1 MKISTLLGQQV
12 DPDPI
17 FFITITREG
26 KNMFKLNRLSAAI
39 LFVTS
44 VASPSVFAQEPVEEV
59 LVQGIRGS
67 LSRAADMKRESAVI
81 QDSIVAEDIGKF
93 PDQNVAESLQ
103 RITGVTISRANG
115 EGAQVSVRS
124 FGPQFNIVKLN
135 HRTLATT
142 TGNRSFDFQVLPSEL
157 IGGAD
162 VIKSPTADLSAGSI
176 GAYVNVRTPRPLQ
189 NRGFNAVASANVNY
203 HELAEEVNPEFS
215 GLVSN
220 TFADDTVGVLIGATF
235 KESDGRIDNYR
246 ATHWAQYSGNGSG
259 FGLPL
264 GENTLGEDGEPTE
277 LAGSRGPGRTIFN
290 MVDENRKRTGALA
303 VLQWEPS
310 TNFSTTADLLHT
322 ELDREFLGSGL
333 QVPNQTLSRYTRA
346 VVSDSGTLLEATIA
360 NTDLEMNVAYGL
372 QESSTSALGIN
383 SVFTDGALTLEFD
396 AAFSKAESS
405 FEGDDTTALHYTLF
419 NESGDIEPGEIILD
433 YRNDIPDMRT
443 TGALNVTDMSK
454 VRAAWQRYAASDV
467 EDEVNELKLDALY
480 ELESGIVQ
488 SVKAG
493 VAYADRSISFM
504 EYGTEFDPVSGGETW
519 NGAGMWIGDGST
531 WGTDASIGALP
542 AGILTMSDSNFMDGV
557 SGGFPRQ
564 WVQIADHKAYRNAT
578 QAYLERRVANG
589 DTSRANIVNAGWDT
603 VYLSPG
609 GSYAN
614 DEETT
619 SAYAQLNMAGDLGGF
634 MWSGNL
640 GGRYVSI
647 TNTAKGT
654 ASTINLLRLNEASS
668 NLPDQVDN
676 TATTSPEA
684 MEVETSEN
692 HFLPSLNWKLDL
704 GDGQYLRTAAAK
716 TITRPSLGDA
726 GVNLQESAGVD
737 SPTVA
742 ITGGNPYLNSYEVT
756 QLDLAYEY
764 YTDEDNAYSVTYFYK
779 DISNF
784 ISTINTVGPWD
795 GPIEPRLVDA
805 YAANGQ
811 IVSFNSTRKENRPG
825 GVVQGLELGALH
837 YFSYLPGFWNGFG
850 VQANYTYAHSEDKDA
865 APINQPLVP
874 EPGSGLEG
882 FAKHSYN
889 VVAFYD
895 KEAFQTRLAY
905 NWRDNFLSSRSGDG
919 LQPEYTEDYGQLDL
933 TMSYDVTDY
942 LTVSFE
948 AINLTNE
955 TRLMYLGQRDRVSL
969 VEMSGTR
976 MQLGVRANF

>member
-1 MKISTLLGQQV
+1 
-12 DPDPI
+12 
-17 FFITITREG
+17 
-26 KNMFKLNRLSAAI
+26 MFKLNALSAAI
-39 LFVTS
+39 LFATS
-44 VASPSVFAQEPVEEV
+44 VNSAGVHSQEQVEEV
-59 LVQGIRGS
+59 VVQGIRGS
-67 LSRAADMKRESAVI
+67 LSRAADMKRDSAVI

-103 RITGVTISRANG
+103 RVTGVTISRVNG
-115 EGAQVSVRS
+115 EGSQISVRS

-142 TGNRSFDFQVLPSEL
+142 TGERSFDFQMLPSEL

-189 NRGFNAVASANVNY
+189 DRGFHAVAAAKANY
-203 HELAEEVNPEFS
+203 HDLAEEINPEFS

-220 TFADDTVGVLIGATF
+220 TFANDTIGVLLGATF

-264 GENTLGEDGEPTE
+264 GEDTLGEDGQPTD

-290 MVDENRKRTGALA
+290 MADENRKRTGAMA
-303 VLQWEPS
+303 VLQWEPGN
-310 TNFSTTADLLHT
+310 NFSTTVDLLHT
-322 ELDREFLGSGL
+322 KLDREFLGSGL

-346 VVSDSGTLLEATIA
+346 MVSDSGTLLEATIA

-372 QESSTSALGIN
+372 QESTTNALGIN
-383 SVFTDGALTLEFD
+383 SVFTEGALTIEFD
-396 AAFSKAESS
+396 AAFSKAESN

-419 NESGDIEPGEIILD
+419 NENGDIEPGEIILD
-433 YRNDIPDMRT
+433 YRNDIPDMTT
-443 TGALNVTDMSK
+443 TGALDVTDISK
-454 VRAAWQRYAASDV
+454 VRAAWQRYEASEV
-467 EDEVNELKLDALY
+467 EDEVNELKLDVLY
-480 ELESGIVQ
+480 EIDKGVLQ

-493 VAYADRSISFM
+493 VAYEDRRISFL
-504 EYGTEFDPVSGGETW
+504 EFGTEFDPVSGGETW

-531 WGTDASIGALP
+531 WGTDANIGVLP
-542 AGILTMSDSNFMDGV
+542 SDVLTMSDGNFMDGV
-557 SGGFPRQ
+557 SGNFPRQ

-578 QAYLERRVANG
+578 QTYLEQRVANG
-589 DTSRANIVNAGWDT
+589 DGWRANIVNAGWDT
-603 VYLSPG
+603 TYLSPG
-609 GSYAN
+609 GSYTN

-619 SAYAQLNMAGDLGGF
+619 SAYALVNLAGELGDF
-634 MWSGNL
+634 IWSGNV

-647 TNTAKGT
+647 TNTANGT
-654 ASTINLLRLNEASS
+654 ASTIDLLRLNEESS
-668 NLPDQVDN
+668 NLPEQVDN

-684 MEVETSEN
+684 MKVETTEN
-692 HFLPSLNWKLDL
+692 HFLPSVNLKLDL
-704 GDGQYLRTAAAK
+704 GDGQYVRTAAAK
-716 TITRPSLGDA
+716 TITRPSLSDA
-726 GVNLQESAGVD
+726 GVNLQETAGVD
-737 SPTVA
+737 SPTVS
-742 ITGGNPYLNSYEVT
+742 ISGGNPELNSYEVA
-756 QLDLAYEY
+756 QFDLAYEY
-764 YTDEDNAYSVTYFYK
+764 YADDDNAYSITYFFK

-795 GPIEPRLVDA
+795 GPIEPRLADA
-805 YAANGQ
+805 YAATGQ
-811 IVSFNSTRKENRPG
+811 TVSFNSTRKENRAG
-825 GVVQGLELGALH
+825 GVIQGLELGALH
-837 YFSYLPGFWNGFG
+837 YFNYLPVFWDGFG
-850 VQANYTYAHSEDKDA
+850 VQANYTYADSEDKDA
-865 APINQPLVP
+865 AAINQPLVP

-889 VVAFYD
+889 IVAFYD
-895 KEAFQTRLAY
+895 KDAFQARLAY

-933 TMSYDVTDY
+933 SMSYDVTDH

-976 MQLGVRANF
+976 MQLGLRADF